1 MRARFFV
8 ITEYFAPA
16 PGANDMDNEQQ
27 PSQEVENPAET
38 TTQTDVTEVHQA
50 GTEGGVDK
58 QPESPYA
65 KQLEELQKEKE
76 RLETELAKKDEIIE
90 HKNRAIDTTK
100 EKLKEIKS
108 KTPDEEIEER
118 LFKRLELKNAEKEID
133 AKISALTG
141 DEAEAKV
148 IKHHLQ
154 NSIVRSGDVER
165 DLRAA
170 IALANA
176 DKVWE
181 QRANRA
187 MEERREDFMT
197 AFRPSSVRGETRA
210 SITSDPIRRQA
221 EELVRAINP
230 DAVKHLKNVFEN

>member
-1 MRARFFV
+1 MV
-8 ITEYFAPA
+8 E
-16 PGANDMDNEQQ
+16 DLQ
-27 PSQEVENPAET
+27 PSQQVENAADNEA
-38 TTQTDVTEVHQA
+38 QADVTNGQA
-50 GTEGGVDK
+50 DPSEGVDK
-58 QPESPYA
+58 QQESPYA

-76 RLETELAKKDEIIE
+76 RLESELAKKDEIIE

-100 EKLKEIKS
+100 EKLKEVKS
-108 KTPDEEIEER
+108 KTTDEDIEER
-118 LFKRLELKNAEKEID
+118 LLKRLELKNAEREID

-154 NSIVRSGDVER
+154 NSIIRSGDVDR

-170 IALANA
+170 IALANS
-176 DKVWE
+176 DRVWE

-197 AFRPSSVRGETRA
+197 AFRPSSVRGESMA
-210 SITSDPIRRQA
+210 SLTSNPLEREA

-230 DAVKHLKNVFEN
+230 HAVKHLKNIFNNK

>member
-1 MRARFFV
+1 M
-8 ITEYFAPA
+8 EP
-16 PGANDMDNEQQ
+16 EKQ
-27 PSQEVENPAET
+27 PSQEVENPAENP
-38 TTQTDVTEVHQA
+38 TQTDVTEGSQA
-50 GTEGGVDK
+50 DPKEGVDK
-58 QPESPYA
+58 QLESPYA

-76 RLETELAKKDEIIE
+76 RLESELAKKDEIIE
-90 HKNRAIDTTK
+90 HKNRAIDSTK

-108 KTPDEEIEER
+108 KSPDEEIEER

-133 AKISALTG
+133 AKISALT
-141 DEAEAKV
+141 DDDAEAKV

-170 IALANA
+170 IAMANA

-187 MEERREDFMT
+187 MEERREDFLT
-197 AFRPSSVRGETRA
+197 AFRPSSVRGETKA

-230 DAVKHLKNVFEN
+230 DAVGNLKNVFEN

>member
-1 MRARFFV
+1 
-8 ITEYFAPA
+8 
-16 PGANDMDNEQQ
+16 MDNEQQ
-27 PSQEVENPAET
+27 PSQQVENAADKPV
-38 TTQTDVTEVHQA
+38 QTDVTTDKAES
-50 GTEGGVDK
+50 TEGVDK
-58 QPESPYA
+58 QQESEYA

-76 RLETELAKKDEIIE
+76 RLESELAKKDEIIE

-100 EKLKEIKS
+100 EKLKEVKS
-108 KTPDEEIEER
+108 KTSDEELEER
-118 LFKRLELKNAEKEID
+118 LLKRLELKNAEKEID

-141 DEAEAKV
+141 DETEAKV
-148 IKHHLQ
+148 IKHHLE
-154 NSIVRSGDVER
+154 NSIVRSGDPDR

-187 MEERREDFMT
+187 IEERREDFMT
-197 AFRPSSVRGETRA
+197 AFRPSSVRGETGA
-210 SITSDPIRRQA
+210 SMTSDPIRRQA

-230 DAVKHLKNVFEN
+230 EAVKHLKNVFEN

>member
-1 MRARFFV
+1 
-8 ITEYFAPA
+8 
-16 PGANDMDNEQQ
+16 MDNEQQ
-27 PSQEVENPAET
+27 PSQQVENAADKPV
-38 TTQTDVTEVHQA
+38 QTDVTTDKAES
-50 GTEGGVDK
+50 TECVDK
-58 QPESPYA
+58 QQESEYA

-76 RLETELAKKDEIIE
+76 RLESELAKKDEIIE

-100 EKLKEIKS
+100 EKLKEVKS
-108 KTPDEEIEER
+108 KTSDEELEER
-118 LFKRLELKNAEKEID
+118 LLKRLELKNAEKEID

-141 DEAEAKV
+141 DETEAKV
-148 IKHHLQ
+148 IKHHLE
-154 NSIVRSGDVER
+154 NSIVRSGDPDR

-187 MEERREDFMT
+187 IEERREDFMT
-197 AFRPSSVRGETRA
+197 AFRPSSVRGETGA
-210 SITSDPIRRQA
+210 SMTSDPIRRQA

-230 DAVKHLKNVFEN
+230 EAVKHLKNVFEN

>member
-1 MRARFFV
+1 MEDEKQPVQQAENAGA
-8 ITEYFAPA
+8 TE
-16 PGANDMDNEQQ
+16 
-27 PSQEVENPAET
+27 
-38 TTQTDVTEVHQA
+38 TDVTGGQA
-50 GTEGGVDK
+50 DPQEGVDK
-58 QPESPYA
+58 QQESPYA

-76 RLETELAKKDEIIE
+76 RLEAEVAKKDEIIE
-90 HKNRAIDTTK
+90 HKNRAIETTK
-100 EKLKEIKS
+100 EKLKEVKTS
-108 KTPDEEIEER
+108 TPDQELEER
-118 LFKRLELKNAEKEID
+118 LFRRLQEKNSEKEID

-154 NSIVRSGDVER
+154 NSIVKSGDSDR

-176 DKVWE
+176 DRIWE

-197 AFRPSSVRGETRA
+197 AFRPSQVRGESHA

-230 DAVKHLKNVFEN
+230 EAVKNLKNVFEN